1 MEIETDWIK
10 DFEENE
16 NSYNVFYKSQ
26 VDKIK
31 IFSIYINPQR
41 VIEKI
46 KQREFNLNTNVISK
60 YEIARI
66 IKEHKTDEKISYKL
80 ISLLSYNNTLNPEYI
95 KENNIKIDYKYY
107 ISNQI
112 MNPVK
117 QVLDLNTKYLDK
129 TNEIF
134 KNKI

>member
-1 MEIETDWIK
+1 LADRIGERDPGNRPKANDRIPFMYKEIIEVEPNGFETIIV
-10 DFEENE
+10 EEQIG
-16 NSYNVFYKSQ
+16 FYKTGKRAGEPKYKKVKKQ
-26 VDKIK
+26 GKQKFKKKKI
-31 IFSIYINPQR
+31 IPGDR
-41 VIEKI
+41 IE
-46 KQREFNLNTNVISK
+46 
-60 YEIARI
+60 
-66 IKEHKTDEKISYKL
+66 
-80 ISLLSYNNTLNPEYI
+80 NPEYI